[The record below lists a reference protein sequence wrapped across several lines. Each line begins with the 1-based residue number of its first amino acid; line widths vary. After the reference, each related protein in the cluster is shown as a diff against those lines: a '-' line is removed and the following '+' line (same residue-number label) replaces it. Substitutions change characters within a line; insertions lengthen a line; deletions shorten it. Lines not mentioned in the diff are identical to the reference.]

1 MPTYETAPGFQRQ
14 FSKMSKAEKKAFIDD
29 VKLFVEGL
37 RTGNVSPTLRVH
49 RLKGTKDTYSLSWG
63 PGKKGRAT
71 FRFGKSVVA
80 GHAHVAWVGV
90 TPDHSLYAG

>member
-1 MPTYETAPGFQRQ
+1 MPTYETAPGFRRQ
-14 FSKMSKAEKKAFIDD
+14 FSKMSAAEKKAFMKD

-37 RTGNVSPTLRVH
+37 KTGNVSPTLRVH
-49 RLKGTKDTYSLSWG
+49 PLKATKDIYSLSWG

-71 FRFGKSVVA
+71 FRFEKSVVP
-80 GHAHVAWVGV
+80 GQAHIAWVGI